1 MRVFVCEYVT
11 GGGMRSQAGLSRLR
25 RQGEAMLAALVK
37 DLAEV
42 PEIEVVVARDS
53 RLPSADLP
61 ADIELIEPTTAL
73 WSAWSRILSEADAL
87 WPIAPESERALE
99 GLSRLALEQG
109 RILLGSG
116 PEQVRLTASKWATAN
131 HLAAHGVPVVSTWPS
146 VRLPPSKHGWV
157 VKPDDGAG
165 CEGIRLFRQEVEFR
179 DWLGAFGG
187 TRVYVVQPL
196 VQGEALS
203 LSVLCQNG
211 AARVLSCNTQTVVTD
226 SAGFRYLGGV
236 VGARSDHQE
245 VLERIAV
252 QVAAAIPGLW
262 GYIGIDLIDT
272 SAGPLVLEVNPRL
285 TASYVGLRRALG
297 LNPAALV
304 LDLQQGRTL
313 DGIELGER
321 VPVEISF
328 AGDDG

>member
-1 MRVFVCEYVT
+1 MRVFVCDYVT
-11 GGGMRSQAGLSRLR
+11 GGGMRGNARPPGLR
-25 RQGEAMLAALVK
+25 RQDDAMLTALVK

-42 PEIEVVVARDS
+42 PDTEVVVARDS
-53 RLPSADLP
+53 GLPPADLP
-61 ADIELIEPTTAL
+61 ARIEVIEPTTAV
-73 WSAWSRILSEADAL
+73 WSAWSQILSDADAL

-109 RILLGSG
+109 RILLGTG
-116 PEQVRLTASKWATAN
+116 PEQVRLTASKWSTAN

-157 VKPDDGAG
+157 VKPDDGSG
-165 CEGIRLFRQEVEFR
+165 CEGVRHFRDEADFR

-187 TRVYVVQPL
+187 TRVYVVQPF

-226 SAGFRYLGGV
+226 HAGFRYLGGV
-236 VGARSDHQE
+236 VGGRSDGHE
-245 VLERIAV
+245 ALERIAA

-262 GYIGIDLIDT
+262 GYVGIDLIDT
-272 SAGPLVLEVNPRL
+272 RTGPLVLEVNPRL
-285 TASYVGLRRALG
+285 TTSYVGLRRALSV
-297 LNPAALV
+297 NPAALV
-304 LDLQQGRTL
+304 LDLQRGRTL
-313 DGIELGER
+313 DGIKLDER

-328 AGDDG
+328 ANGNG